1 MRVAITGATG
11 MIGTALAQSLSRDGH
26 AIHRLTRSPA
36 RVGDFA
42 FDPARGVLDPAA
54 FEGVDAVVHLAG
66 EPIAQR
72 WTDAAKQ
79 RIMASRVEGTRLV
92 AERLAARADR
102 PRVLVSASA
111 VGIYG
116 DRGDEVLTETSAPGS
131 DFLATVCRAWEAAAE
146 PARLAGVRVA
156 HPRMGIVLS
165 PEGGALQRLLLPFK
179 LGVGGRI
186 GSGDQWMSWISLP
199 DAVAALRHMLDT
211 DLLAGPVNVVG
222 PAPVTNAEFTSA
234 LGAALHRP
242 TFLPT
247 PAFALRLV
255 FKEMADA
262 TLMASQRAVP
272 DALAAAGFRFR
283 HRTLTEA
290 LEAVLD

>member
-1 MRVAITGATG
+1 
-11 MIGTALAQSLSRDGH
+11 MIGSALAHSLSADGH
-26 AIHRLTRSPA
+26 AVHRLTRSPA
-36 RVGDFA
+36 RTGDFA

-54 FEGVDAVVHLAG
+54 FDGVDAVVHLAG
-66 EPIAQR
+66 EPVAQR
-72 WTDAAKQ
+72 WTEEARQ
-79 RIMASRVEGTRLV
+79 RIMKSRVEGTRLV
-92 AERLAARADR
+92 AKALASRADR
-102 PRVLVSASA
+102 PQVLVSASA
-111 VGIYG
+111 IGIYG
-116 DRGDEVLTETSAPGS
+116 DRGDEVLTEASEAGS

-146 PARLAGVRVA
+146 PARVAGVRVA
-156 HPRMGIVLS
+156 HPRIGVVLS
-165 PEGGALQRLLLPFK
+165 PEGGALQRLLLPFR

-199 DAVAALRHMLDT
+199 DAVAALRHVLDA

-262 TLMASQRAVP
+262 TLMASQRVVP
-272 DALAAAGFRFR
+272 GALAATGFRFS
-283 HRTLTEA
+283 HRTLGEA